1 MPEAGCRQG
10 AGAPARLQ
18 VRQHRERLHG
28 GAPRQAHPG
37 DRLQPCCRHNSS
49 SSSAH
54 RSSSTPRHSCPSIT
68 TRRGPETQ
76 RMCVLTSHSALR
88 LTQNLKPPLAF
99 PAANMADGG
108 HGPSPGAGP
117 AAAGAMS
124 PKHTAASALLAMA
137 GAADMPTECDETS
150 TASQPRLGGFGRPGQ
165 RLRNIP
171 LYACMRG
178 WWVQRSGRGLSRQA
192 APRTGEDH
200 TDPPQIHN
208 QQQQQQP
215 LLGCIGGPGGS
226 GMLRGLR
233 GSISTARATLCS
245 SRAE

>member
-76 RMCVLTSHSALR
+76 RMCVCSQLQ
-88 LTQNLKPPLAF
+88 LTQNLPSLLQLPTWLTAGMGLLRA
-99 PAANMADGG
+99 PDRQRRVQCRPSTRQHPRCWRWQAQQTCRPSATRRVQ
-108 HGPSPGAGP
+108 PRSPGW
-117 AAAGAMS
+117 AA
-124 PKHTAASALLAMA
+124 
-137 GAADMPTECDETS
+137 
-150 TASQPRLGGFGRPGQ
+150 LGGLGSGYGSGYGISRSMRACEGGGFSAVAGGSAAK
-165 RLRNIP
+165 LR
-171 LYACMRG
+171 R
-178 WWVQRSGRGLSRQA
+178 GRGKIAQTLRKYTTSNSSSS
-192 APRTGEDH
+192 
-200 TDPPQIHN
+200 DPCWGVSAGQVDR
-208 QQQQQQP
+208 
-215 LLGCIGGPGGS
+215 GCC
-226 GMLRGLR
+226 
-233 GSISTARATLCS
+233 AVCEEA
-245 SRAE
+245 